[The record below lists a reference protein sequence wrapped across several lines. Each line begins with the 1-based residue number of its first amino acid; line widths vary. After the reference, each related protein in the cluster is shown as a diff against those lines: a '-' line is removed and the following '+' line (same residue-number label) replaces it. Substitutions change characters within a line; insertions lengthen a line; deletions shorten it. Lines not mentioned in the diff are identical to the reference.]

1 STDSALFSAAGDGSV
16 DAGHAVVHEQRR
28 LHLESGTHDMVISN
42 LPDFLDP
49 EAVNLGFDADKAKVL
64 SQRLLLPRGQN
75 GTLSGHIGK
84 TVTVLGSSGESLA
97 QGQLFQVNPDGSLVI
112 GGDVFGPT
120 VVRNYAAVRLTN
132 GQVGGGARLQLRVD
146 APASRNTPA
155 TLTYPTSGLGWRG
168 PDT

>member
-84 TVTVLGSSGESLA
+84 TVTVLGSSGEKLSHGL
-97 QGQLFQVNPDGSLVI
+97 LVQVNSDGSLVI
-112 GGDVFGPT
+112 GGDVFGPP
-120 VVRNYAAVRLTN
+120 VVHRYAAVKLAG
-132 GQVGGGARLQLRVD
+132 GQVGGGARLRVRIQ
-146 APASRNTPA
+146 A
-155 TLTYPTSGLGWRG
+155 
-168 PDT
+168 

>member
-1 STDSALFSAAGDGSV
+1 MSRLLLALAVATTAAAPAAAQAADPTIDITIYRSTDRALFSAAGDGSV

-49 EAVNLGFDADKAKVL
+49 EAVNLGFDVDKAKVL

-120 VVRNYAAVRLTN
+120 VVRNYAAVRL
-132 GQVGGGARLQLRVD
+132 
-146 APASRNTPA
+146 
-155 TLTYPTSGLGWRG
+155 
-168 PDT
+168 